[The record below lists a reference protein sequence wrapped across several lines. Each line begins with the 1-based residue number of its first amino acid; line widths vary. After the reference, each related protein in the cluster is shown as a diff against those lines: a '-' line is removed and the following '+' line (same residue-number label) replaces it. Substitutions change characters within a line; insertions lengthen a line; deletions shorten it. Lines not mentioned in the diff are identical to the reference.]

1 MDEIILNTKE
11 SLNIKSFLEESE
23 GYLEENFPDINLD
36 NFFDNTLTGK
46 IELDSLN
53 LNIFEAIK
61 TEVLENMQIIVSI
74 LIVILIHSIFKIINE
89 NLKDVSSGKV
99 ASFIQYLIIVSLI
112 LNVFIKLTNNLK
124 NSIDK
129 LVLFMNMFIPLI
141 TTIMMASG
149 NLITSTVMK
158 NTLFGSIFFISNF
171 LKSFVIPFF
180 MISVT
185 LFVVSNFSEKVKLE
199 KLSLFLKST
208 TIWILG
214 IALTIFI
221 SLLSIEGTIAD
232 DVDDFTAKTSKA
244 AISNFIPVV
253 GKIMGDSVDAVIG
266 GFGIIKNSVGIIG
279 ALFII
284 LITLFPLIKI
294 LVMYFMFNLLTAFSE
309 VVAEEKITKLLTG
322 LSDNIKTLL
331 GIFISVIIMFI
342 IQIVIMIK
350 VTGG

>member
-46 IELDSLN
+46 IELDFLN

-294 LVMYFMFNLLTAFSE
+294 WVMYFMFNLLTAFSE
-309 VVAEEKITKLLTG
+309 IVAEEKITKLLTG

-331 GIFISVIIMFI
+331 GIFISIIIMFI

>member
-1 MDEIILNTKE
+1 MDEIISNTKE

-309 VVAEEKITKLLTG
+309 IVAEEKITKLLTG

-331 GIFISVIIMFI
+331 GIFISIIIMFI